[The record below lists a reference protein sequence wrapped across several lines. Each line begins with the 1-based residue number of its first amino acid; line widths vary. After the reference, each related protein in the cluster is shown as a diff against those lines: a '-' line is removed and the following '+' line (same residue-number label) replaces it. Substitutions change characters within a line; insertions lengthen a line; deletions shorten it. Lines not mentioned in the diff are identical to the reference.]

1 MTVRASDRDYY
12 TSGAKRT
19 EVGQNN
25 SARTMAD
32 GVDRQMHQGQDRWIG
47 LQVLIPANYPTATW
61 NAIVQLKGEGTGNGP
76 IGIYF
81 ENGKLALK
89 KSTTQAYGS
98 TTAFKVWESPTA
110 TARDVGVKLLVHVKW
125 STGGDGAYELLGDLA
140 DGQGF
145 RQLKALT
152 TGWTLK
158 YGSSGAPVNVGAR
171 FGIYRSALAQDTT
184 AYFDGFNVSS
194 TRTDATLRAFGNAL

>member
-1 MTVRASDRDYY
+1 
-12 TSGAKRT
+12 
-19 EVGQNN
+19 
-25 SARTMAD
+25 MAD

-98 TTAFKVWESPTA
+98 TTAFKVWDSSTA
-110 TARDVGVKLLVHVKW
+110 TARDVWVKLLVHVKW

-158 YGSSGAPVNVGAR
+158 YGSSGAPVNVWPPG
-171 FGIYRSALAQDTT
+171 SEST
-184 AYFDGFNVSS
+184 APHSRRTRPRLLDGFNVSS